1 MPDKQK
7 RVEDAVDRAV
17 LIARRIAARQDLDVR
32 RRIEAFD
39 EKLDGVQKLGIAAD
53 AFRQI
58 EDAGIKMRL
67 VFAHPQVL
75 QAIPEASLYYRGIA
89 LLSRKRVQEIV
100 GGIDTWETSPPTAR
114 VTYEKALR
122 LCQLYNAVISSI
134 ILDRTDWTLENGYR
148 NILANLGI
156 TEDGAMRNI
165 IGQEAESAI
174 KGKMLDWARVQG
186 LVGSEQTETE
196 GWELADGV
204 HMYFGSEPDI
214 SFETAGTLAVLI
226 EVKGGKDPA
235 GALERLGAVKNTFD
249 ETPPGCRNF
258 LVVGVVT
265 PTMRERL
272 DEMRMERDFNIDDLL
287 DDEAVWLDFM
297 NEVFHHSLR
306 ITPEVR
312 PP

>member
-7 RVEDAVDRAV
+7 RVEDAIDRAV
-17 LIARRIAARQDLDVR
+17 SIAGRIAARQDLDVR
-32 RRIEAFD
+32 RRIVAFD
-39 EKLDGVQKLGIAAD
+39 EKLDGVQKLGIAED
-53 AFRQI
+53 ALRQI
-58 EDAGIKMRL
+58 QDAEIETRL

-114 VTYEKALR
+114 VT
-122 LCQLYNAVISSI
+122 C
-134 ILDRTDWTLENGYR
+134 
-148 NILANLGI
+148 
-156 TEDGAMRNI
+156 
-165 IGQEAESAI
+165 
-174 KGKMLDWARVQG
+174 
-186 LVGSEQTETE
+186 
-196 GWELADGV
+196 
-204 HMYFGSEPDI
+204 
-214 SFETAGTLAVLI
+214 
-226 EVKGGKDPA
+226 KDPA
-235 GALERLGAVKNTFD
+235 GALERLGAVKKTFD
-249 ETPPGCRNF
+249 EAPPGCRNF